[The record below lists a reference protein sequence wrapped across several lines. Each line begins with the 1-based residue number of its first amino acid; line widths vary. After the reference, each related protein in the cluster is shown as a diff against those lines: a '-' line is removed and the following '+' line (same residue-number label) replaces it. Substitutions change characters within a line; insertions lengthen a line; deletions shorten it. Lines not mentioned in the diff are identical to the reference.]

1 MRSPDESACPDSS
14 TGAPSLCRRVTV
26 GLSEAELSK
35 TLRTI
40 GLAALALAIFY
51 VISHHNGIL
60 FHLLTELFAIS
71 LAWAIFLLVWNARET
86 VGHDAFLMVG
96 IAYLFI
102 GFLDLIHTAAFKGM
116 GIFSDA
122 WGTDPSIQLWIAARA
137 VEAVTLLAFPILVG
151 RQVRPGRVLTV
162 YGAVTALILFG
173 VFAWDLFPD
182 CYREPGGITPFK
194 IGAEGVICGLLIVAG
209 IATYRRTGDLDP
221 TVHRLMLA
229 AISLTLLAEL
239 ALMRYDMG
247 SGVIS
252 LIGHGARISSVFLI
266 YRALVHSGLH
276 LPFSALSADLREM
289 TAALRNAKI
298 ERTTI
303 LDHQPDQVIFLDP
316 DHRVV
321 WANGAACRTAGLDR
335 KAIHGRRCLTV
346 WHHSEAERERCP
358 VTRAFR
364 TGQVESAEIPPTST
378 DGRHLHIRACPIR
391 DEAGSITHVLK
402 IIEDVTERERA
413 KESFRRSEERFSK
426 AFHGSGMMMS
436 VSTIEEGIYEE
447 VNEAFLRV
455 SGFSREMV
463 IGRSSVDLGF
473 IQPEDREELRR
484 QLQEHGRVDRMPLA
498 LTSRTGGRI
507 DCRYTGEVITI
518 DGEKKLLSIG
528 QDVTDLVET
537 RTALERERS
546 LLRAIFRSSPDI
558 MAVKESGGAYRAVNP
573 AFCEMVG
580 RGESEVIGRTDADLF
595 PEPGAAPLPPPAE
608 ASAKDDGPRSDDVRM
623 DGPDGARWLQVI
635 QTAVA
640 APGSG
645 APGILYAGRDITERR
660 RMERI
665 MEARLGLSELA
676 AAGSVEDLLQRAADD
691 AERLTESQ
699 VGFFHILTPDERSVS
714 TPVWSSATLAAGA
727 DPADFQRHFDLETA
741 GIWADCLRTRE
752 PAIENDYPSA
762 AHRRGLPD
770 GHLPIL
776 RVMSLP
782 VLRNET
788 IVAIVA
794 VANKPTDYT
803 ERDLA
808 ALSRFVGMA
817 WDVIV
822 RKTAETALRES
833 EAMFRRISEQSL
845 LSIAILTEDGFEYV
859 NEAYVRLTGYSEAEL
874 LEMPLTEAVRMVHLE
889 TFEVSKQFGNLG
901 GLMADQARKKIR
913 GENDGVVHQYVYLG
927 VRKDGETRW
936 VEQYSRTIR
945 WRGRNANLM
954 TLVDVTDRETAKTSL
969 EQQKRTLQTI
979 LDGIPDVIGLQRPD
993 HTVIS
998 YNKAGYTLLDQP
1010 KEAVVGRKCYELIGR
1025 EGPCE
1030 PCATSLAL
1038 RSGSNESIEK
1048 YVENFNRW
1056 FQINAI
1062 PILDEDG
1069 AITMVVEQLH
1079 DITARKER
1087 EIELRRL
1094 AMAMEQTGEAILI
1107 TDRKGAIRYANP
1119 AFLEVSGYR
1128 REEVVGRTPRILKSG
1143 AHDPDFYRNLWKT
1156 ITSGKRWQ
1164 GRIINRTKDG
1174 RQFTEEATI
1183 SPVTDASGEIV
1194 SFVAVKRD
1202 ITGELA
1208 LTSQLQ
1214 QARKMEAIG
1223 TLAGGI
1229 AHDFNNILFPIMG
1242 FAEMLEDETEP
1253 DTVPRSHVDGIL
1265 KATRRARDLV
1275 RQILA
1280 FSRQDKSERRR
1291 VWVQTILKEVVKMGR
1306 STLPSTITIFDR
1318 IDASCPP
1325 VHADP
1330 IQIHQVA
1337 MNLLTNA
1344 YQAMEPDGG
1353 RLEISLETVPADD
1366 RTSIPASLPPG
1377 PCIRLTVSDTGHGF
1391 DPATRDRI
1399 FEPYFTTKAKGKG
1412 TGMGLSVVHGIITRS
1427 GGEVTVEST
1436 PGSGTTFTVFL
1447 PALAPE
1453 TAEAETA
1460 VTNQA
1465 IQGGDEHILIVDD
1478 EEQIVMLQ
1486 TEMLQRLGYQVTGVS
1501 DSTAALDQIR
1511 RDPDR
1516 FDLLITDLTMPRLTG
1531 DRLAEQARQ
1540 LRPDLPV
1547 ILCTGFSDRVEDL
1560 KTGSDPAIDA
1570 IAMKPMVR
1578 KEIAEMIRQVLG
1590 G

>member
-1 MRSPDESACPDSS
+1 MRSPDDSACPAPSS
-14 TGAPSLCRRVTV
+14 GAPSLCRRVTV
-26 GLSEAELSK
+26 ALSETGLSRAIQ
-35 TLRTI
+35 TI
-40 GLAALALAIFY
+40 GLSALALAIFY
-51 VISHHNGIL
+51 AISHHNGIL
-60 FHLLTELFAIS
+60 FHLLTEFLAIS
-71 LAWAIFLLVWNARET
+71 LAWAVFLLVWNARET
-86 VGHDAFLMVG
+86 VNHDALLTVG
-96 IAYLFI
+96 IAYFFI
-102 GFLDLIHTAAFKGM
+102 GFLDLIHTAAFQGM
-116 GIFSDA
+116 RIFSEA
-122 WGTDPSIQLWIAARA
+122 WGPDPSVQLWTAARA
-137 VEAVTLLAFPILVG
+137 MEAVTLLAFPILVG
-151 RQVRPGRVLTV
+151 KQVRPGRVLTV

-173 VFAWDLFPD
+173 VFAWDLFPECHRSPD
-182 CYREPGGITPFK
+182 GLTPFK
-194 IGAEGVICGLLIVAG
+194 IRAEGVICGLLIVAG
-209 IATYRRTGDLDP
+209 IGTHRRAGDLDP
-221 TVHRLMLA
+221 TIYRLMMA
-229 AISLTLLAEL
+229 AISLTLMAEL
-239 ALMRYDMG
+239 SLIRYEQV
-247 SGVIS
+247 SGV
-252 LIGHGARISSVFLI
+252 LPLFGHGARIPAILMI
-266 YRALVHSGLH
+266 YRALVHSGLN
-276 LPFSALSADLREM
+276 LPFSALSADLRQM
-289 TAALRNAKI
+289 TAALRNARI

-316 DHRVV
+316 DHRVA
-321 WANGAACRTAGLDR
+321 WANQAACRTAGLDR
-335 KAIHGRRCLTV
+335 KALHGRRCQTV
-346 WHHSEAERERCP
+346 WHHSEAERRSCP

-364 TGQVESAEIPPTST
+364 TGHVESVEIPPTST

-391 DEAGSITHVLK
+391 DEAGGITHVLK

-426 AFHGSGMMMS
+426 AFHGSGMLMS
-436 VSTIEEGIYEE
+436 ISTIDEGIYEE
-447 VNEAFLRV
+447 VNDAFLRT
-455 SGFSREMV
+455 SGFSREEV

-473 IQPEDREELRR
+473 IRAEDRAELRR
-484 QLQEHGRVDRMPLA
+484 RLREHGRVDRMPLA
-498 LTSRTGGRI
+498 LTSRTGRRI

-518 DGEKKLLSIG
+518 DGEEKLLSIG
-528 QDVTDLVET
+528 QDVTDLVEV
-537 RTALERERS
+537 RTELERERS

-558 MAVKESGGAYRAVNP
+558 MAVKEAGGAYRAVNP
-573 AFCEMVG
+573 AFRELVG
-580 RGESEVIGRTDADLF
+580 RGESEIIGRTDADLF

-623 DGPDGARWLQVI
+623 DGPDGARWFQVI

-645 APGILYAGRDITERR
+645 PPGILYAGRDITERR

-676 AAGSVEDLLQRAADD
+676 AAGSVEDLLRRAADD
-691 AERLTESQ
+691 AERLTESRI
-699 VGFFHILTPDERSVS
+699 GFFHLLTPDERSVS
-714 TPVWSSATLAAGA
+714 TPVWSSATLAAGL
-727 DPADFQRHFDLETA
+727 DPAVFQRHFDLETA
-741 GIWADCLRTRE
+741 GIWADCLRSRE
-752 PAIENDYPSA
+752 PAIENDYPNA
-762 AHRRGLPD
+762 ARRGGLPND
-770 GHLPIL
+770 HVPIL

-803 ERDLA
+803 ERDLSI
-808 ALSRFVGMA
+808 LSRFAGMA

-833 EAMFRRISEQSL
+833 ETMFRRISEQSL

-859 NEAYVRLTGYSEAEL
+859 NEAYLRLTGYTEAEL
-874 LEMPLTEAVRMVHLE
+874 LEMSLAETVRMIHPDYRDFV
-889 TFEVSKQFGNLG
+889 V
-901 GLMADQARKKIR
+901 DQAWKKIR
-913 GENDGVVHQYVYLG
+913 GETEGVVPQYVYLG

-954 TLVDVTDRETAKTSL
+954 TLVDVTERERAKASL

-993 HTVIS
+993 HTVIA
-998 YNKAGYTLLDQP
+998 YNKAGYALLDQP
-1010 KEAVVGRKCYELIGR
+1010 REAVVGRKCYELIGQDA
-1025 EGPCE
+1025 PCE
-1030 PCATSLAL
+1030 ACATSLAL
-1038 RSGSNESIEK
+1038 RSGANETVEK
-1048 YVENFNRW
+1048 YVKNFNRW
-1056 FQINAI
+1056 FQANAI
-1062 PILDEDG
+1062 PIRDEDES
-1069 AITMVVEQLH
+1069 ITMVVEQLH

-1107 TDRKGAIRYANP
+1107 TDREGVIRYANP

-1128 REEVVGRTPRILKSG
+1128 REEVIGRTPRILKSG
-1143 AHDPDFYRNLWKT
+1143 AHEPSFYQNLWET
-1156 ITSGKRWQ
+1156 ITAGKRWQ

-1174 RQFTEEATI
+1174 RQITEEATI

-1208 LTSQLQ
+1208 LAGQLQ
-1214 QARKMEAIG
+1214 QAQKMEAIG

-1253 DTVPRSHVDGIL
+1253 GSVQRSHVEGIL

-1275 RQILA
+1275 RQILT
-1280 FSRQDKSERRR
+1280 FSRQAKPERGR
-1291 VWVQTILKEVVKMGR
+1291 VWVQTILKEVVKLGR
-1306 STLPSTITIFDR
+1306 STLPSTITIVDR

-1325 VHADP
+1325 VEADP
-1330 IQIHQVA
+1330 TQIHQVA

-1353 RLEISLETVPADD
+1353 RLEISLETVAADD
-1366 RTSIPASLPPG
+1366 RNAVPASLPPG

-1399 FEPYFTTKAKGKG
+1399 FEPYFTTKASGKG
-1412 TGMGLSVVHGIITRS
+1412 TGMGLSVVHGIVTQS
-1427 GGEVTVEST
+1427 GGEVAVESS
-1436 PGSGTTFTVFL
+1436 PGQGATFTIFL
-1447 PALAPE
+1447 PALDPE
-1453 TAEAETA
+1453 TTESENASPESPIE
-1460 VTNQA
+1460 
-1465 IQGGDEHILIVDD
+1465 GGDEHILVVDD

-1486 TEMLQRLGYQVTGVS
+1486 TEMLRRLGYQVTGLS
-1501 DSTAALDQIR
+1501 DSRAALDRIR
-1511 RDPDR
+1511 QNPDR

-1547 ILCTGFSDRVEDL
+1547 ILCTGFSDRVEVL
-1560 KTGSDPAIDA
+1560 EKESPPAFDA
-1570 IAMKPMVR
+1570 IALKPMIR